1 MLLRKLT
8 IGKRAAV
15 CFSAITLI
23 LLLTGLFCLSRMAE
37 LNRMTRHINDY
48 WLSGMATLQ
57 AFSSQVGV
65 LRIESV
71 RIRSNDAPQMRSKS
85 EGLIAESRANLIQE
99 LERYKAR
106 SAGAEERVLVDT
118 LEADLATYLRN
129 LDRLLQLLKSSQP
142 NPDESMML
150 SKGLADSGGS
160 MGKHLGQL
168 LQVNQAGVAKAAE
181 ETQQL
186 YERAVAVVL
195 LVLCAAS
202 MLTVALA
209 WRLTK
214 SIVSPIAE
222 ALHAAKSIAAGR
234 LNEHIEP
241 QGHDEPA
248 MLLFAMQDMQQNLR
262 STISLISTSAG
273 QLASASEQMSAVMSE
288 SNRGLRQQSSE
299 IEQAAAAITQMSAAV
314 DEVASNA
321 VSTSELS
328 QESDEEM
335 RNGHKQVSEIVD
347 LIQTLTQEVSS
358 ASARAN
364 ELSDQARGISRVMEV
379 IRGIAEQTNLLA
391 LNAAI
396 EAARAGEA
404 GRGFAVVADEVRS
417 LALRTQGSTREIESI
432 ISSIQ
437 ASTTVTV
444 ESLQLSANQAD
455 QTLERALTV
464 NGALERVTGAVS
476 LIKDRNL
483 VIASASEQQAA
494 VARELDRSLVNI
506 RDLSGHSATS
516 ADQISGA
523 SVELSRLAVGLNEV
537 VTRFSI

>member
-85 EGLIAESRANLIQE
+85 EGLIAESRANLVQE
-99 LERYKAR
+99 LERYKVR
-106 SAGAEERVLVDT
+106 NAGAEERVLVDT
-118 LEADLATYLRN
+118 LEADLATYLHH

-150 SKGLADSGGS
+150 SKELADSGGS
-160 MGKHLGQL
+160 MGKHLEQL
-168 LQVNQAGVAKAAE
+168 LLLNQAGVAKATE

-202 MLTVALA
+202 MLTVMLA

-214 SIVSPIAE
+214 SIVNPIAQ
-222 ALHAAKSIAAGR
+222 ALHAAESIAAGR
-234 LNEHIEP
+234 LNEHIKP

-262 STISLISTSAG
+262 STITLINTSAG

-288 SNRGLRQQSSE
+288 SNRGLRQQNSE
-299 IEQAAAAITQMSAAV
+299 IEQAAAAINQMSAAV

-335 RNGHKQVSEIVD
+335 RNGHRQVSEIVG

-358 ASARAN
+358 ASAQAN

-537 VTRFSI
+537 VARFSI

>member
-1 MLLRKLT
+1 
-8 IGKRAAV
+8 
-15 CFSAITLI
+15 
-23 LLLTGLFCLSRMAE
+23 
-37 LNRMTRHINDY
+37 
-48 WLSGMATLQ
+48 
-57 AFSSQVGV
+57 
-65 LRIESV
+65 
-71 RIRSNDAPQMRSKS
+71 
-85 EGLIAESRANLIQE
+85 
-99 LERYKAR
+99 
-106 SAGAEERVLVDT
+106 
-118 LEADLATYLRN
+118 
-129 LDRLLQLLKSSQP
+129 
-142 NPDESMML
+142 
-150 SKGLADSGGS
+150 
-160 MGKHLGQL
+160 
-168 LQVNQAGVAKAAE
+168 
-181 ETQQL
+181 
-186 YERAVAVVL
+186 
-195 LVLCAAS
+195 

>member
-23 LLLTGLFCLSRMAE
+23 LLLAGLFCLSRMAE

-106 SAGAEERVLVDT
+106 NAGAEERVLVDT

-129 LDRLLQLLKSSQP
+129 LDRLLQLLKSNQP

-195 LVLCAAS
+195 LVLCAAL

-209 WRLTK
+209 WRC
-214 SIVSPIAE
+214 
-222 ALHAAKSIAAGR
+222 
-234 LNEHIEP
+234 
-241 QGHDEPA
+241 
-248 MLLFAMQDMQQNLR
+248 
-262 STISLISTSAG
+262 
-273 QLASASEQMSAVMSE
+273 
-288 SNRGLRQQSSE
+288 
-299 IEQAAAAITQMSAAV
+299 
-314 DEVASNA
+314 
-321 VSTSELS
+321 S
-328 QESDEEM
+328 QP
-335 RNGHKQVSEIVD
+335 
-347 LIQTLTQEVSS
+347 
-358 ASARAN
+358 
-364 ELSDQARGISRVMEV
+364 
-379 IRGIAEQTNLLA
+379 
-391 LNAAI
+391 
-396 EAARAGEA
+396 
-404 GRGFAVVADEVRS
+404 VRP
-417 LALRTQGSTREIESI
+417 T
-432 ISSIQ
+432 
-437 ASTTVTV
+437 
-444 ESLQLSANQAD
+444 
-455 QTLERALTV
+455 
-464 NGALERVTGAVS
+464 
-476 LIKDRNL
+476 
-483 VIASASEQQAA
+483 
-494 VARELDRSLVNI
+494 
-506 RDLSGHSATS
+506 
-516 ADQISGA
+516 
-523 SVELSRLAVGLNEV
+523 
-537 VTRFSI
+537 

>member
-48 WLSGMATLQ
+48 WLTGMATLQ

-85 EGLIAESRANLIQE
+85 EGLIAESRVNLIQE

-106 SAGAEERVLVDT
+106 NAGAEERALVDT
-118 LEADLATYLRN
+118 LDADLATYLRN
-129 LDRLLQLLKSSQP
+129 LDRLLQLLKSNQP
-142 NPDESMML
+142 NPDEFMML

-186 YERAVAVVL
+186 YERAITVVL

-214 SIVSPIAE
+214 SIVNPIAQ
-222 ALHAAKSIAAGR
+222 ALYAAKSIAAGR
-234 LNEHIEP
+234 LNELIEP
-241 QGHDEPA
+241 EGHDEPA
-248 MLLFAMQDMQQNLR
+248 MLLFAMQDMQHNLR

-288 SNRGLRQQSSE
+288 SNRGLRQQSGE

-321 VSTSELS
+321 VSTSKLS

-335 RNGHKQVSEIVD
+335 RNGHKQVSEIVG
-347 LIQTLTQEVSS
+347 LIQTLTLEVSS
-358 ASARAN
+358 ASAQAN

-444 ESLQLSANQAD
+444 ESLQLSTNQAD

-516 ADQISGA
+516 GDQISGA

-537 VTRFSI
+537 VARFSI

>member
-1 MLLRKLT
+1 VLLRKLT

-106 SAGAEERVLVDT
+106 NAGAEERVLVDT

-168 LQVNQAGVAKAAE
+168 LQLNQAGVAKAAE

-209 WRLTK
+209 WLLTK
-214 SIVSPIAE
+214 SIVNPIAQ

-248 MLLFAMQDMQQNLR
+248 MLLFAMRDMQQNLR

-335 RNGHKQVSEIVD
+335 RNGHRQVSEIVG

-358 ASARAN
+358 ASAQAN

-444 ESLQLSANQAD
+444 ESLQLSANQAG

-537 VTRFSI
+537 VARFSI